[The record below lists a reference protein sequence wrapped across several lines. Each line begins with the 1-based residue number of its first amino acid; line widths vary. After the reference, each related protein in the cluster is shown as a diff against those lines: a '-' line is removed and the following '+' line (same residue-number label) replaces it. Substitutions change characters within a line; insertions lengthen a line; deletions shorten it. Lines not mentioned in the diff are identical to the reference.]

1 MRTRRLSAFGASATI
16 HVIAVIAAVVFEAR
30 SSPALMPPADASTA
44 KEPTVVVVESLP
56 PSATTEVDAP
66 PDTLG
71 IRVDEGSASVT
82 LPGFTFDFGKVANRA
97 TRLFPFLTGSPSLNR
112 VTAPARSRPRS
123 RLPNP
128 LAQEPSGERRPPL
141 ALGND
146 ALQAVV
152 DKAWSRR
159 DRWRVFQTIAALAN
173 AHSPSQGRLPALLGA
188 YVAQNGLQPYID
200 TSIRDPRLW
209 VELGLAADHADFIDF
224 VTRFAARNPSTKAA
238 TELMFLLDKLAQGS
252 LDALTTLVD
261 TDPGEQLR
269 WTRRASGEAYDAIV
283 TIRDHYRLLLARR
296 GFTSASAI
304 QAHYDGVRLDIL
316 ESILLTTPGGYRAGD
331 ARFLMGAIYWKQGKA
346 ASARRVWKELT
357 VDPSDRYAV
366 ASTEIEAAMRAAEE
380 RGLDAR
386 RINRI
391 LEYEQGRWVSFSFDR
406 LWQFGYRFDTF

>member
-1 MRTRRLSAFGASATI
+1 MRTRRLSAFAASAAI
-16 HVIAVIAAVVFEAR
+16 HVIALIAAVVFEAR
-30 SSPALMPPADASTA
+30 SAAAPAPPADASTA
-44 KEPTVVVVESLP
+44 TEPTVVLVESLP
-56 PSATTEVDAP
+56 RPETVTETDAP

-71 IRVDEGSASVT
+71 IRVDEGSASVN
-82 LPGFTFDFGKVANRA
+82 LPGFTFDFSKVAGRA

-112 VTAPARSRPRS
+112 VTAPSRSRS

-128 LAQEPSGERRPPL
+128 LARRPSDEHRPPL
-141 ALGND
+141 VLGD
-146 ALQAVV
+146 AALQSVV

-159 DRWRVFQTIAALAN
+159 DRWRVFHAIAGLAN
-173 AHSPSQGRLPALLGA
+173 AHSPDQGRLPALLGA

-224 VTRFAARNPSTKAA
+224 VTRFAASNPSTKAA
-238 TELMFLLDKLAQGS
+238 TELLFLLDKLAQGS
-252 LDALTTLVD
+252 LDALSTLVD

-269 WTRRASGEAYDAIV
+269 WTRRANGEAYDAIV
-283 TIRDHYRLLLARR
+283 TIREHYRLLLARR
-296 GFTSASAI
+296 GLTSGDAI
-304 QAHYDGVRLDIL
+304 RAHYDGVRLAIL

-357 VDPSDRYAV
+357 VGPGDRYAV
-366 ASTEIEAAMRAAEE
+366 ASTEMEAAMRAAEE

>member
-1 MRTRRLSAFGASATI
+1 MLKRRISAFGASATM

-30 SSPALMPPADASTA
+30 PSPALTPPAEASTA
-44 KEPTVVVVESLP
+44 NEPTVVVVESLP
-56 PSATTEVDAP
+56 PSAAMTETDA

-71 IRVDEGSASVT
+71 IRVDEGAASVN
-82 LPGFTFDFGKVANRA
+82 LPGFTFDFSKVAGRA

-112 VTAPARSRPRS
+112 VTAPARSRSRS

-128 LAQEPSGERRPPL
+128 LAQQPSGEHRPPL
-141 ALGND
+141 VLGND
-146 ALQAVV
+146 ALQSVV

-159 DRWRVFQTIAALAN
+159 DRWRVFHTIAALAD
-173 AHSPSQGRLPALLGA
+173 AHSPTLGRLPALLGA

-252 LDALTTLVD
+252 LDALSTLVD
-261 TDPGEQLR
+261 TDPSDQLR
-269 WTRRASGEAYDAIV
+269 WTRRASGEAYNAIV
-283 TIRDHYRLLLARR
+283 AIRDHYRRLLAQR
-296 GFTSASAI
+296 GLTSGEAI
-304 QAHYDGVRLDIL
+304 RAHYDGVRLDIL

-357 VDPSDRYAV
+357 VDPDDR
-366 ASTEIEAAMRAAEE
+366 
-380 RGLDAR
+380 
-386 RINRI
+386 
-391 LEYEQGRWVSFSFDR
+391 
-406 LWQFGYRFDTF
+406 